1 MLSGASETDL
11 IMKRKLTLIILIF
24 IAAVSCIQE
33 IRHEVRETSDKE
45 ITFKA
50 TEYEA
55 YITRSGSEDASAP
68 ESRRM
73 FLGMAGNDS
82 LFITATV
89 SEMTESSKIG
99 TKAEPG
105 VAKPEHF
112 HIAAFKDDA
121 QEPYLTLPLRTENN
135 WESYSPTL
143 YWPYEYNV
151 LHFFAWA
158 YNISCDIISPSYS
171 VGEQFAAEFNY
182 TIPSSET
189 QENDAEV
196 QPDLIFAIA
205 PSQKESDDP
214 VHLGFV
220 HALSAVEFKI
230 GTIGDATV
238 VKSVININNILSKG
252 HCTITNPVT
261 PANITWTPQEPLD
274 SYSQTVK
281 DGVPFMIVP
290 QSLDV
295 TGAEF
300 QIDITIGDITHEFPA
315 KKLSEL
321 TPKWETNKKYTYTIN
336 KGGEVRVGV
345 NANLTE
351 QNNKPLLENVKIQNT
366 GFSTSYIRAA
376 IVGYW
381 YSIDTLKLTTG
392 EIIEVESIASSWE
405 INDGSGVVSIPES
418 DWGWAEGGDGFYYYK
433 NSVVPGDSTST
444 LFKDYRLDKTQGP
457 VDGAKLKVHII
468 TQAQSIDTD
477 NEYKWNFFQNS
488 NPGNS
493 D

>member
-1 MLSGASETDL
+1 
-11 IMKRKLTLIILIF
+11 MKRKLTLIIPILF
-24 IAAVSCIQE
+24 AAVSCIQE

-45 ITFKA
+45 IAFKA

-89 SEMTESSKIG
+89 SEMPEPSRIG
-99 TKAEPG
+99 TKAETKTEDG
-105 VAKPEHF
+105 SDRPEHF
-112 HIAAFKDDA
+112 HITAFKDDA
-121 QEPYLTLPLRTENN
+121 QEPYLRSFSVETENN
-135 WESYSPTL
+135 WESYSPML
-143 YWPYEYNV
+143 YWPYKYEA

-158 YNISCDIISPSYS
+158 YNISCEIISPSYS
-171 VGEQFAAEFNY
+171 VGEQFTAEFNY

-214 VHLGFV
+214 VNLRFV

-230 GTIGDATV
+230 GTIGDATL
-238 VKSVININNILSKG
+238 KSSVIQINNILSKG
-252 HCTITNPVT
+252 HCTITHPVT
-261 PANITWTPQEPLD
+261 PANITWSPQEPLD

-300 QIDITIGDITHEFPA
+300 QIAITIGDITHEFPA

-345 NANLTE
+345 HANLTE

-405 INDGSGVVSIPES
+405 INDGSGAVSIPES

-433 NSVVPGDSTST
+433 NSVVPGEYTST

>member
-1 MLSGASETDL
+1 MKIFYPTIFYIIISILASCSGL
-11 IMKRKLTLIILIF
+11 
-24 IAAVSCIQE
+24 QE

-45 ITFKA
+45 ISFKA

-89 SEMTESSKIG
+89 SEMPEPSRIG
-99 TKAEPG
+99 TKAE
-105 VAKPEHF
+105 AKTEDGSDRPEHF
-112 HIAAFKDDA
+112 HITAFKDDA
-121 QEPYLTLPLRTENN
+121 QEPYLRSFSVETENN
-135 WESYSPTL
+135 WESYSPML
-143 YWPYEYNV
+143 YWPYKYEA

-158 YNISCDIISPSYS
+158 YNISCEMISPSYS
-171 VGEQFAAEFNY
+171 VGEQFTAEFNY

-214 VHLGFV
+214 VNLRFV

-238 VKSVININNILSKG
+238 VKSVIKINNILSKG
-252 HCTITNPVT
+252 HCTITHPVT
-261 PANITWTPQEPLD
+261 PANIRWTPQYPLD

-290 QSLDV
+290 QSLDA

-321 TPKWETNKKYTYTIN
+321 TPEWETNKKYTYTIN

-345 NANLTE
+345 RDNVSGTVKN
-351 QNNKPLLENVKIQNT
+351 NVKIQNT

-381 YSIDTLKLTTG
+381 SVTKEDGTEEIVASWDINDAGTGTLSKA
-392 EIIEVESIASSWE
+392 SDWSSW
-405 INDGSGVVSIPES
+405 
-418 DWGWAEGGDGFYYYK
+418 WTMKDGFYYYK
-433 NSVVPGDSTST
+433 ATVAPGEYTHP
-444 LFKDYRLDKTQGP
+444 LFDKYELTKTAGP
-457 VDGAKLKVHII
+457 VSGSQLKINIAV
-468 TQAQSIDTD
+468 QAVEQAAG
-477 NEYKWNFFQNS
+477 EALWQEALQ
-488 NPGNS
+488 GNN
-493 D
+493 

>member
-1 MLSGASETDL
+1 MKIFYPTIFYIIISILASCSGL
-11 IMKRKLTLIILIF
+11 
-24 IAAVSCIQE
+24 QE
-33 IRHEVRETSDKE
+33 IRHEVRDVSGNE
-45 ITFKA
+45 ISFKIS
-50 TEYEA
+50 EYEA
-55 YITRSGSEDASAP
+55 YVTRSGSEDDPAP

-89 SEMTESSKIG
+89 SEMPEPSRIG
-99 TKAEPG
+99 TKAETKTEDG
-105 VAKPEHF
+105 SDRPEHF
-112 HIAAFKDDA
+112 HITAFKDDA
-121 QEPYLTLPLRTENN
+121 QEPYLRSFSVETENS
-135 WESYSPTL
+135 WESYSPML
-143 YWPYEYNV
+143 YWPYKYEA

-158 YNISCDIISPSYS
+158 YNISCEMISPSYS
-171 VGEQFAAEFNY
+171 VGEQFTAEFNY

-214 VHLGFV
+214 VNLRFV

-238 VKSVININNILSKG
+238 VKSVIKINNILSKG
-252 HCTITNPVT
+252 HCTITHPVT
-261 PANITWTPQEPLD
+261 PANIRWTPQYPLD

-290 QSLDV
+290 QSLDA

-315 KKLSEL
+315 KRLSEL
-321 TPKWETNKKYTYTIN
+321 TPEWETNKKYTYTIN

-345 NANLTE
+345 RDNVSGTVKN
-351 QNNKPLLENVKIQNT
+351 NVKIQNT

-381 YSIDTLKLTTG
+381 SVTKEDGTE
-392 EIIEVESIASSWE
+392 EIVASWD
-405 INDGSGVVSIPES
+405 INDTGTGTLTKAS
-418 DWGWAEGGDGFYYYK
+418 DWSTWWTIKDGFYYYMAP
-433 NSVVPGDSTST
+433 VAPGVYTKPLFDSYE
-444 LFKDYRLDKTQGP
+444 LEKTAGP
-457 VDGAKLKVHII
+457 VSGSKLKIGIAV
-468 TQAQSIDTD
+468 QAVEQAAGETLWQDAL
-477 NEYKWNFFQNS
+477 Q
-488 NPGNS
+488 GNN
-493 D
+493 

>member
-1 MLSGASETDL
+1 MPSGASVTDF
-11 IMKRKLTLIILIF
+11 IMKQKFTLIALSF

-45 ITFKA
+45 IAFKA

-55 YITRSGSEDASAP
+55 YLTRSGPDDASAP

-89 SEMTESSKIG
+89 SEMPEPSRIG
-99 TKAEPG
+99 TKADPG
-105 VAKPEHF
+105 AAEHEHF

-143 YWPYEYNV
+143 YWPYKYDV

-158 YNISCDIISPSYS
+158 YNISCDIIDPSYN
-171 VGEQFAAEFNY
+171 VGDTFSAEFDY
-182 TIPSSET
+182 TIPYSATS
-189 QENDAEV
+189 ENDAEV

-205 PSQKESDDP
+205 PQQSESEDP
-214 VHLGFV
+214 VSLRFV
-220 HALSAVEFKI
+220 HALSAVEFRI

-238 VKSVININNILSKG
+238 VKSVIKINNILSKG
-252 HCTITNPVT
+252 HCTITHPVT
-261 PANITWTPQEPLD
+261 PENIAWTPQEPLD

-300 QIDITIGDITHEFPA
+300 QIDITIGDITHRFPA

-321 TPKWETNKKYTYTIN
+321 TPEWVTNKKYTYTIN
-336 KGGEVRVGV
+336 KSGEVRVGV
-345 NANLTE
+345 RDRVSETVKDE
-351 QNNKPLLENVKIQNT
+351 VKIQNT

-381 YSIDTLKLTTG
+381 SVTKEDGT
-392 EIIEVESIASSWE
+392 EEVVASWD
-405 INDGSGVVSIPES
+405 INDTGTGTLTKAS
-418 DWGWAEGGDGFYYYK
+418 DWSTWWTVKDGFYYHK
-433 NSVVPGDSTST
+433 DPVAPGEYTKP
-444 LFKDYRLDKTQGP
+444 LFDRYDLTKTTGP
-457 VDGAKLKVHII
+457 VSGSELKIGIAV
-468 TQAQSIDTD
+468 QAVEQAAGKVMWQ
-477 NEYKWNFFQNS
+477 EALQ
-488 NPGNS
+488 GNN
-493 D
+493 

>member
-1 MLSGASETDL
+1 MKIFYPTIFYIIISILASCSGL
-11 IMKRKLTLIILIF
+11 
-24 IAAVSCIQE
+24 QE

-45 ITFKA
+45 ISFKA

-89 SEMTESSKIG
+89 SEMPEPSRIG
-99 TKAEPG
+99 TKAE
-105 VAKPEHF
+105 AKTEDGSNRPEHF
-112 HIAAFKDDA
+112 HITAFKDDA
-121 QEPYLTLPLRTENN
+121 QEPYLRSFSVETENN
-135 WESYSPTL
+135 WESYSPML
-143 YWPYEYNV
+143 YWPYKYEA

-158 YNISCDIISPSYS
+158 YNISCEIISPSYS
-171 VGEQFAAEFNY
+171 VGEQFTAEFNY

-214 VHLGFV
+214 VNLRFV

-238 VKSVININNILSKG
+238 VKSVIKINNILSKG
-252 HCTITNPVT
+252 HCTITHPVT
-261 PANITWTPQEPLD
+261 PANIRWTPQYPLD

-290 QSLDV
+290 QSLDA

-345 NANLTE
+345 RDRVSETV
-351 QNNKPLLENVKIQNT
+351 KDKVKIQNT

-381 YSIDTLKLTTG
+381 SVTKEDGT
-392 EIIEVESIASSWE
+392 EEVVASWD
-405 INDGSGVVSIPES
+405 INDTGTGTLTKAS
-418 DWGWAEGGDGFYYYK
+418 DWSTWWTVKDGFYYYK
-433 NSVVPGDSTST
+433 APVAPGEYTHPLFDSYDLT
-444 LFKDYRLDKTQGP
+444 KTTGP
-457 VDGAKLKVHII
+457 VSGSELKIGIAV
-468 TQAQSIDTD
+468 QAVEQAAGETMWK
-477 NEYKWNFFQNS
+477 EALE
-488 NPGNS
+488 GNN
-493 D
+493 

>member
-1 MLSGASETDL
+1 MKIFYPTIFYIIISILASCSGL
-11 IMKRKLTLIILIF
+11 
-24 IAAVSCIQE
+24 QE

-45 ITFKA
+45 ISFKA

-89 SEMTESSKIG
+89 SEMPEPSRIG
-99 TKAEPG
+99 TKAETKTEDG
-105 VAKPEHF
+105 SDRPEHF
-112 HIAAFKDDA
+112 HITAFKDDA
-121 QEPYLTLPLRTENN
+121 QEPYLRSFSVETENN
-135 WESYSPTL
+135 WESYSPML
-143 YWPYEYNV
+143 YWPYKYEA

-158 YNISCDIISPSYS
+158 YNISCEMISPSYS
-171 VGEQFAAEFNY
+171 VGEQFTAEFNY

-214 VHLGFV
+214 VNLRFV

-238 VKSVININNILSKG
+238 VKSVIKINNILSKG
-252 HCTITNPVT
+252 HCTITHPVT
-261 PANITWTPQEPLD
+261 PANIRWTPQYPLD

-290 QSLDV
+290 QSLDA

-321 TPKWETNKKYTYTIN
+321 TPEWETNKKYTYTIN

-345 NANLTE
+345 RDRVSETV
-351 QNNKPLLENVKIQNT
+351 KDKVKIQNT

-381 YSIDTLKLTTG
+381 SVTKEDGTEEVVASWDINDTGTGTLTKASDWSTWWTLK
-392 EIIEVESIASSWE
+392 
-405 INDGSGVVSIPES
+405 
-418 DWGWAEGGDGFYYYK
+418 DGFYYYK
-433 NSVVPGDSTST
+433 EPVAPGDSTKP
-444 LFKDYRLDKTQGP
+444 LFDRYDLTKTAGP
-457 VDGAKLKVHII
+457 VSGSELKIGIAV
-468 TQAQSIDTD
+468 QAVEQAAG
-477 NEYKWNFFQNS
+477 EVMWQEALE
-488 NPGNS
+488 GNN
-493 D
+493 

>member
-1 MLSGASETDL
+1 MKIFYPTIFYIIISILASCSGL
-11 IMKRKLTLIILIF
+11 
-24 IAAVSCIQE
+24 QE
-33 IRHEVRETSDKE
+33 IRHEVRDVSGNE
-45 ITFKA
+45 ISFKIS
-50 TEYEA
+50 EYEA
-55 YITRSGSEDASAP
+55 YVTRSGSEDDPAP

-89 SEMTESSKIG
+89 SEMPEPSRIG
-99 TKAEPG
+99 TKAETKTEDG
-105 VAKPEHF
+105 SDRPEHF
-112 HIAAFKDDA
+112 HITAFKDDA
-121 QEPYLTLPLRTENN
+121 QEPYLRSFSVETENN
-135 WESYSPTL
+135 WESYSPML
-143 YWPYEYNV
+143 YWPYKYEA

-158 YNISCDIISPSYS
+158 YNISCEIISPSYS
-171 VGEQFAAEFNY
+171 VGEQFTAEFNY

-214 VHLGFV
+214 VNLRFV

-238 VKSVININNILSKG
+238 VKSVIKINNILSKG
-252 HCTITNPVT
+252 HCTITHPVT
-261 PANITWTPQEPLD
+261 PANIRWTPQYPLD

-290 QSLDV
+290 QSLDA

-315 KKLSEL
+315 KRLSEL
-321 TPKWETNKKYTYTIN
+321 TPEWETNKKYTYTIN

-345 NANLTE
+345 RDNVSGTVKN
-351 QNNKPLLENVKIQNT
+351 NVKIQNT

-381 YSIDTLKLTTG
+381 SVTKEDGTEEIVASWDINDAGTGTLSKA
-392 EIIEVESIASSWE
+392 SDWSSW
-405 INDGSGVVSIPES
+405 
-418 DWGWAEGGDGFYYYK
+418 WTMKDGFYYYK
-433 NSVVPGDSTST
+433 ATVAPGEYTHP
-444 LFKDYRLDKTQGP
+444 LFDKYELTKTAGP
-457 VDGAKLKVHII
+457 VSGSQLKINIAV
-468 TQAQSIDTD
+468 QAVEQAAGEALWQDAL
-477 NEYKWNFFQNS
+477 Q
-488 NPGNS
+488 GNN
-493 D
+493 

>member
-1 MLSGASETDL
+1 
-11 IMKRKLTLIILIF
+11 MKRKLTLISILI
-24 IAAVSCIQE
+24 ISAVSCLQE

-45 ITFKA
+45 ISFKA

-89 SEMTESSKIG
+89 SEMPEPSRIG
-99 TKAEPG
+99 TKAETKTEDG
-105 VAKPEHF
+105 SDRPEHF
-112 HIAAFKDDA
+112 HITAFKDDA
-121 QEPYLTLPLRTENN
+121 QEPYLRSFSVETENN
-135 WESYSPTL
+135 WESYSPML
-143 YWPYEYNV
+143 YWPYEYEA

-158 YNISCDIISPSYS
+158 YNISCDMISPSYS
-171 VGEQFAAEFNY
+171 VGEQFTAEFNY

-214 VHLGFV
+214 VNLRFV

-238 VKSVININNILSKG
+238 VKSVIKINNILSKG
-252 HCTITNPVT
+252 HCTITHPVT
-261 PANITWTPQEPLD
+261 PANIRWTPQYPLD

-290 QSLDV
+290 QSLDA

-321 TPKWETNKKYTYTIN
+321 TPEWETNKKYTYTIN
-336 KGGEVRVGV
+336 KSGEVRVGV
-345 NANLTE
+345 RDRVSSTVKDE
-351 QNNKPLLENVKIQNT
+351 VKIQNT

-381 YSIDTLKLTTG
+381 SVTKEDGTE
-392 EIIEVESIASSWE
+392 EIVASWD
-405 INDGSGVVSIPES
+405 INDTGTGTLTKAS
-418 DWGWAEGGDGFYYYK
+418 DWSTWWTIKDGFYYYTAP
-433 NSVVPGDSTST
+433 VAPGEYTKPLFDSYE
-444 LFKDYRLDKTQGP
+444 LEKTAGP
-457 VDGAKLKVHII
+457 VSGSKLKIGIAV
-468 TQAQSIDTD
+468 QAVEQAAGETLWQEALQGH
-477 NEYKWNFFQNS
+477 N
-488 NPGNS
+488 
-493 D
+493 

>member
-1 MLSGASETDL
+1 MSGN
-11 IMKRKLTLIILIF
+11 
-24 IAAVSCIQE
+24 E
-33 IRHEVRETSDKE
+33 IS
-45 ITFKA
+45 FKIS
-50 TEYEA
+50 EYEA
-55 YITRSGSEDASAP
+55 YVTRSGSEDDPAL

-89 SEMTESSKIG
+89 SEMPEPSRIG
-99 TKAEPG
+99 TKAETKTEDG
-105 VAKPEHF
+105 SDRPEHF
-112 HIAAFKDDA
+112 HITAFKDDA
-121 QEPYLTLPLRTENN
+121 QEPYLRSFSVETENN
-135 WESYSPTL
+135 WESYSPML
-143 YWPYEYNV
+143 YWPYEYEA

-158 YNISCDIISPSYS
+158 YNISCDMISPSYS
-171 VGEQFAAEFNY
+171 VGEQFTAEFNY

-214 VHLGFV
+214 VNLRFV

-238 VKSVININNILSKG
+238 VKSVIKINNILSKG
-252 HCTITNPVT
+252 HCTITHPVT
-261 PANITWTPQEPLD
+261 PANIRWTPQYPLD

-290 QSLDV
+290 QSLDA

-321 TPKWETNKKYTYTIN
+321 TPEWETNKKYTYTIN
-336 KGGEVRVGV
+336 KSGEVRVGV
-345 NANLTE
+345 RDRVSSTVKDE
-351 QNNKPLLENVKIQNT
+351 VKIQNT

-381 YSIDTLKLTTG
+381 SVTKEDGTE
-392 EIIEVESIASSWE
+392 EIVASWD
-405 INDGSGVVSIPES
+405 INDTGTGTLTKAS
-418 DWGWAEGGDGFYYYK
+418 DWSTWWTIKDGFYYYK
-433 NSVVPGDSTST
+433 APVAPGEYTKPLFDSYE
-444 LFKDYRLDKTQGP
+444 LEKTAGP
-457 VDGAKLKVHII
+457 VSGSKLKIGIAV
-468 TQAQSIDTD
+468 QAVEQAAGETLWQEALQGH
-477 NEYKWNFFQNS
+477 N
-488 NPGNS
+488 
-493 D
+493 

>member
-1 MLSGASETDL
+1 MKIFYPTIFYIIISILASCSGL
-11 IMKRKLTLIILIF
+11 
-24 IAAVSCIQE
+24 QE
-33 IRHEVRETSDKE
+33 IRHEVRDVSGNE
-45 ITFKA
+45 ISFKIS
-50 TEYEA
+50 EYEA
-55 YITRSGSEDASAP
+55 YVTRSGSEDDPAP

-89 SEMTESSKIG
+89 SEMPEPSRIG
-99 TKAEPG
+99 TKAETKTEDG
-105 VAKPEHF
+105 SDRPEHF
-112 HIAAFKDDA
+112 HITAFKDDA
-121 QEPYLTLPLRTENN
+121 QEPYLRSFSVETENN
-135 WESYSPTL
+135 WESYSPML
-143 YWPYEYNV
+143 YWPYKYEA

-158 YNISCDIISPSYS
+158 YNISCEMISPSYS
-171 VGEQFAAEFNY
+171 VGEQFTAEFNY

-214 VHLGFV
+214 VNLRFV

-238 VKSVININNILSKG
+238 VKSVIKINNILSKG
-252 HCTITNPVT
+252 HCTITHPVT
-261 PANITWTPQEPLD
+261 PANIRWTPQYPLD

-290 QSLDV
+290 QSLDA

-300 QIDITIGDITHEFPA
+300 QIDITIGDITHEFTA

-321 TPKWETNKKYTYTIN
+321 TPEWETNKKYTYTIN

-345 NANLTE
+345 RDNVSGTVKN
-351 QNNKPLLENVKIQNT
+351 NVKIQNT

-381 YSIDTLKLTTG
+381 CVTKEDGT
-392 EIIEVESIASSWE
+392 EVIVASWD
-405 INDGSGVVSIPES
+405 INDTGTGTLTKAS
-418 DWGWAEGGDGFYYYK
+418 DWSTWWTIKDGFYYYK
-433 NSVVPGDSTST
+433 APVAPGEYTKPLFDSYE
-444 LFKDYRLDKTQGP
+444 LEKTAGP
-457 VDGAKLKVHII
+457 VSGSKLKIGIAV
-468 TQAQSIDTD
+468 QAVEQAADETMWK
-477 NEYKWNFFQNS
+477 EALE
-488 NPGNS
+488 GNN
-493 D
+493 

>member
-1 MLSGASETDL
+1 MSGN
-11 IMKRKLTLIILIF
+11 
-24 IAAVSCIQE
+24 E
-33 IRHEVRETSDKE
+33 IS
-45 ITFKA
+45 FKIS
-50 TEYEA
+50 EYEA
-55 YITRSGSEDASAP
+55 YVTRSGSEDDPAL

-89 SEMTESSKIG
+89 SEMPEPSRIG
-99 TKAEPG
+99 TKAETKTEDG
-105 VAKPEHF
+105 SDRPEHF
-112 HIAAFKDDA
+112 HITAFKDDA
-121 QEPYLTLPLRTENN
+121 QEPYLRSFSVETENN
-135 WESYSPTL
+135 WESYSPML
-143 YWPYEYNV
+143 YWPYEYEA

-158 YNISCDIISPSYS
+158 YNISCDMISPSYS
-171 VGEQFAAEFNY
+171 VGEQFTAEFNY

-214 VHLGFV
+214 VNLRFV

-238 VKSVININNILSKG
+238 VKSVIKINNILSKG
-252 HCTITNPVT
+252 HCTITHPVT
-261 PANITWTPQEPLD
+261 PANIRWTPQYPLD

-290 QSLDV
+290 QSLDA

-321 TPKWETNKKYTYTIN
+321 TPEWETNKKYTYTIN
-336 KGGEVRVGV
+336 KSGEVRVGV
-345 NANLTE
+345 RDRVSSTVKDE
-351 QNNKPLLENVKIQNT
+351 VKIQNT

-381 YSIDTLKLTTG
+381 SVTKEDGTE
-392 EIIEVESIASSWE
+392 EIVASWD
-405 INDGSGVVSIPES
+405 INDTGTGTLTKAS
-418 DWGWAEGGDGFYYYK
+418 DWSTWWTIKDGFYYYTAP
-433 NSVVPGDSTST
+433 VAPGEYTKPLFDSYE
-444 LFKDYRLDKTQGP
+444 LEKTAGP
-457 VDGAKLKVHII
+457 VSGSKLKIGIAV
-468 TQAQSIDTD
+468 QAVEQAAGETLWQEALQGH
-477 NEYKWNFFQNS
+477 N
-488 NPGNS
+488 
-493 D
+493 

>member
-1 MLSGASETDL
+1 MPSGASVTDF
-11 IMKRKLTLIILIF
+11 IMKQKFTLIALSF

-45 ITFKA
+45 IAFKA

-55 YITRSGSEDASAP
+55 YLTRSGSEAASAQ

-89 SEMTESSKIG
+89 SEMPEPSRIG
-99 TKAEPG
+99 TKADPG
-105 VAKPEHF
+105 AAEHEHF

-143 YWPYEYNV
+143 YWPYEYDF

-171 VGEQFAAEFNY
+171 VGEQFTAEFNY

-205 PSQKESDDP
+205 PSQKESDNP
-214 VHLGFV
+214 VNLGFV

-230 GTIGDATV
+230 GTVGDATV
-238 VKSVININNILSKG
+238 VKSVIKINNILSKG
-252 HCTITNPVT
+252 HCTITHPVT
-261 PANITWTPQEPLD
+261 PENIAWTPQEPLD

-345 NANLTE
+345 RDRVSETVKDE
-351 QNNKPLLENVKIQNT
+351 VKIQNT

-381 YSIDTLKLTTG
+381 SVTKEDGT
-392 EIIEVESIASSWE
+392 EEVVASWD
-405 INDGSGVVSIPES
+405 INDTGTGTLTKAS
-418 DWGWAEGGDGFYYYK
+418 DWSTWWTVKDGFYYYRTP
-433 NSVVPGDSTST
+433 VAPGEYTKP
-444 LFKDYRLDKTQGP
+444 LFNRYDLTKTAGP
-457 VDGAKLKVHII
+457 VSGSELKIAIAV
-468 TQAQSIDTD
+468 QAVEQAAGETLWQ
-477 NEYKWNFFQNS
+477 EALE
-488 NPGNS
+488 GNN
-493 D
+493 

>member
-1 MLSGASETDL
+1 MKIFYPTIFYIIISILASCSGL
-11 IMKRKLTLIILIF
+11 
-24 IAAVSCIQE
+24 QE

-45 ITFKA
+45 ISFKA

-89 SEMTESSKIG
+89 SEMPEPSRIG
-99 TKAEPG
+99 TKAE
-105 VAKPEHF
+105 AKTEDGSDRPDHF
-112 HIAAFKDDA
+112 HITAFKDDA
-121 QEPYLTLPLRTENN
+121 QEPYLRSFSVETENN
-135 WESYSPTL
+135 WESYSPML
-143 YWPYEYNV
+143 YWPYKYEA

-158 YNISCDIISPSYS
+158 YNISCEIISPSYS
-171 VGEQFAAEFNY
+171 VGEQFTAEFNY

-214 VHLGFV
+214 VNLRFV

-238 VKSVININNILSKG
+238 VKSVIKINNILSKG
-252 HCTITNPVT
+252 HCTITHPVT
-261 PANITWTPQEPLD
+261 PANIRWTPQYPLD

-290 QSLDV
+290 QSLDA

-315 KKLSEL
+315 KRLSEL
-321 TPKWETNKKYTYTIN
+321 TPEWETNKKYTYTIN

-345 NANLTE
+345 RDNVSGTVKN
-351 QNNKPLLENVKIQNT
+351 NVKIQNT

-381 YSIDTLKLTTG
+381 SVTKEDGTEEIVASWDINDAGTGTLSKA
-392 EIIEVESIASSWE
+392 SDWSSW
-405 INDGSGVVSIPES
+405 
-418 DWGWAEGGDGFYYYK
+418 WTMKDGFYYYK
-433 NSVVPGDSTST
+433 ATVAPGEYTHP
-444 LFKDYRLDKTQGP
+444 LFDKYELTKTAGP
-457 VDGAKLKVHII
+457 VSGSQLKINIAV
-468 TQAQSIDTD
+468 QAVEQAAGEALWQDAL
-477 NEYKWNFFQNS
+477 Q
-488 NPGNS
+488 GNN
-493 D
+493 

>member
-1 MLSGASETDL
+1 MKIFYPTIFYIIISILASCSGL
-11 IMKRKLTLIILIF
+11 
-24 IAAVSCIQE
+24 QE

-45 ITFKA
+45 ISFKA

-89 SEMTESSKIG
+89 SEMPEPSRIG
-99 TKAEPG
+99 TKAE
-105 VAKPEHF
+105 AKTEDGSDRPEHF
-112 HIAAFKDDA
+112 HITAFKDDA
-121 QEPYLTLPLRTENN
+121 QEPYLRSFSVETENN
-135 WESYSPTL
+135 WESYSPML
-143 YWPYEYNV
+143 YWPYKYEA

-158 YNISCDIISPSYS
+158 YNISCEMISPSYS
-171 VGEQFAAEFNY
+171 VGEQFTAEFNY

-214 VHLGFV
+214 VNLRFV

-238 VKSVININNILSKG
+238 VKSVIKINNILSKG
-252 HCTITNPVT
+252 HCTITHPVT
-261 PANITWTPQEPLD
+261 PANIRWTPQYPLD

-290 QSLDV
+290 QSLDA

-321 TPKWETNKKYTYTIN
+321 TPEWETNKKYTYTIN
-336 KGGEVRVGV
+336 KSGEVRVGV
-345 NANLTE
+345 RDRVSSTVKDE
-351 QNNKPLLENVKIQNT
+351 VKIQNT

-381 YSIDTLKLTTG
+381 SVTKEDGTEEIVASWDINDTGTGTLTKA
-392 EIIEVESIASSWE
+392 SDWSSW
-405 INDGSGVVSIPES
+405 
-418 DWGWAEGGDGFYYYK
+418 WTMKDGFYYYK
-433 NSVVPGDSTST
+433 ATVAPGEYTHP
-444 LFKDYRLDKTQGP
+444 LFDKYELTKTAGP
-457 VDGAKLKVHII
+457 VSGSQLKINIAV
-468 TQAQSIDTD
+468 QAVEQAAG
-477 NEYKWNFFQNS
+477 EALWQEALQ
-488 NPGNS
+488 GNN
-493 D
+493 

>member
-1 MLSGASETDL
+1 MKIFYPTIFYIIISILASCSGL
-11 IMKRKLTLIILIF
+11 
-24 IAAVSCIQE
+24 QE

-45 ITFKA
+45 ISFKA

-89 SEMTESSKIG
+89 SEMPEPSRIG
-99 TKAEPG
+99 TKAE
-105 VAKPEHF
+105 AKTEDGSDRPEHF
-112 HIAAFKDDA
+112 HITAFKDDA
-121 QEPYLTLPLRTENN
+121 QEPYLRSFSVETENN
-135 WESYSPTL
+135 WESYSPML
-143 YWPYEYNV
+143 YWPYKYEA

-158 YNISCDIISPSYS
+158 YNISCEIISPSYS
-171 VGEQFAAEFNY
+171 VGEQFTAEFNY

-214 VHLGFV
+214 VNLRFV

-238 VKSVININNILSKG
+238 VKSVIKINNILSKG
-252 HCTITNPVT
+252 HCTITHPVT
-261 PANITWTPQEPLD
+261 PANIRWTPQYPLD

-290 QSLDV
+290 QSLDA

-300 QIDITIGDITHEFPA
+300 QIDITIGDITHEFTA

-321 TPKWETNKKYTYTIN
+321 TPEWETNKKYTYTIN
-336 KGGEVRVGV
+336 KGGEVRVGIRDRV
-345 NANLTE
+345 SETVKDE
-351 QNNKPLLENVKIQNT
+351 VKIQNT

-381 YSIDTLKLTTG
+381 SVTKEDGTEEVVASWDINDTGTGTLTKASDWSTWWTLK
-392 EIIEVESIASSWE
+392 
-405 INDGSGVVSIPES
+405 
-418 DWGWAEGGDGFYYYK
+418 DGFYYYK
-433 NSVVPGDSTST
+433 EPVAPGDSTKP
-444 LFKDYRLDKTQGP
+444 LFDRYDLTKTAGP
-457 VDGAKLKVHII
+457 VSGSELKIGIAV
-468 TQAQSIDTD
+468 QAVEQAAG
-477 NEYKWNFFQNS
+477 EVMWQEALQ
-488 NPGNS
+488 GNN
-493 D
+493 

>member
-1 MLSGASETDL
+1 MKIFYPTIFYIIISILASCSGL
-11 IMKRKLTLIILIF
+11 
-24 IAAVSCIQE
+24 QE

-45 ITFKA
+45 ISFKA

-89 SEMTESSKIG
+89 SEMPEPSRIG
-99 TKAEPG
+99 TKAE
-105 VAKPEHF
+105 AKTEDGSDRPEHF
-112 HIAAFKDDA
+112 HITAFKDDA
-121 QEPYLTLPLRTENN
+121 QEPYLRSFSVETENN
-135 WESYSPTL
+135 WESYSPML
-143 YWPYEYNV
+143 YWPYKYEA

-158 YNISCDIISPSYS
+158 YNISCEIISPSYS
-171 VGEQFAAEFNY
+171 VGEQFTAEFNY

-214 VHLGFV
+214 VNLRFV

-238 VKSVININNILSKG
+238 VKSVIKINNILSKG
-252 HCTITNPVT
+252 HCTITHPVT
-261 PANITWTPQEPLD
+261 PANIRWTPQYPLD

-290 QSLDV
+290 QSLDA

-315 KKLSEL
+315 KRLSEL
-321 TPKWETNKKYTYTIN
+321 TPEWETNKKYTYTIN

-345 NANLTE
+345 RDNVSGTVKN
-351 QNNKPLLENVKIQNT
+351 NVKIQNT

-381 YSIDTLKLTTG
+381 SVTKEDGTEEIVASWDINDAGTGTLSKA
-392 EIIEVESIASSWE
+392 SDWSSW
-405 INDGSGVVSIPES
+405 
-418 DWGWAEGGDGFYYYK
+418 WTMKDGFYYYK
-433 NSVVPGDSTST
+433 ATVAPGEYTHP
-444 LFKDYRLDKTQGP
+444 LFDKYELTKTAGP
-457 VDGAKLKVHII
+457 VSGSQLKINIAV
-468 TQAQSIDTD
+468 QAVEQAAGEALWQDAL
-477 NEYKWNFFQNS
+477 Q
-488 NPGNS
+488 GNN
-493 D
+493 

>member
-1 MLSGASETDL
+1 MLSGASETDC
-11 IMKRKLTLIILIF
+11 IMKPKFTLIALTC

-33 IRHEVRETSDKE
+33 IRHEVRDTSDRE
-45 ITFKA
+45 IVFEA

-55 YITRSGSEDASAP
+55 YITRSTSEDGM

-89 SEMTESSKIG
+89 SDMPEAYKVG
-99 TKAEPG
+99 TKAENG
-105 VAKPEHF
+105 ATRPEHF
-112 HIAAFKDDA
+112 HITAFKDDA
-121 QEPYLTLPLRTENN
+121 QEPYLNLPVRTENN
-135 WESYSPTL
+135 WESYSPML
-143 YWPYEYNV
+143 YWPYEYDV

-158 YNISCDIISPSYS
+158 YNISCDIISPRYS
-171 VGEQFAAEFNY
+171 VGENFKAEFDY
-182 TIPSSET
+182 TIPSSIT

-205 PSQKESDDP
+205 PSQKESESP
-214 VHLGFV
+214 VNLEFV

-238 VKSVININNILSKG
+238 ISSVIHINNILSKG
-252 HCTITNPVT
+252 QCTVTHPVM
-261 PANITWTPQEPLD
+261 PENIAWTPQEPLD

-300 QIDITIGDITHEFPA
+300 QIDITIGDITHQFPA

-345 NANLTE
+345 RDRVSETV
-351 QNNKPLLENVKIQNT
+351 KDKVKIQNT

-381 YSIDTLKLTTG
+381 SVTKEDGT
-392 EIIEVESIASSWE
+392 EEVVASWD
-405 INDGSGVVSIPES
+405 INDTGTGTLTKAA
-418 DWGWAEGGDGFYYYK
+418 DWSSLWTMKDGFYYYK
-433 NSVVPGDSTST
+433 EPVAPGEYTKP
-444 LFKDYRLDKTQGP
+444 LFDKYDLTKTAGP
-457 VDGAKLKVHII
+457 VSGSKLKIGIAV
-468 TQAQSIDTD
+468 QAVEQSAGEAMWQDALV
-477 NEYKWNFFQNS
+477 
-488 NPGNS
+488 GNN
-493 D
+493 

>member
-1 MLSGASETDL
+1 MSGN
-11 IMKRKLTLIILIF
+11 
-24 IAAVSCIQE
+24 E
-33 IRHEVRETSDKE
+33 IS
-45 ITFKA
+45 FKIS
-50 TEYEA
+50 EYEA
-55 YITRSGSEDASAP
+55 YVTRSGSEDDPAP

-89 SEMTESSKIG
+89 SEMPEPSRIG
-99 TKAEPG
+99 TKAETKTEDG
-105 VAKPEHF
+105 SDRPEHF
-112 HIAAFKDDA
+112 HITAFKDDA
-121 QEPYLTLPLRTENN
+121 QEPYLRSFSVETENN
-135 WESYSPTL
+135 WESYSPML
-143 YWPYEYNV
+143 YWPYKYEA

-158 YNISCDIISPSYS
+158 YNISCEMISPSYS
-171 VGEQFAAEFNY
+171 VGEQFTAEFNY

-214 VHLGFV
+214 VNLRFV

-238 VKSVININNILSKG
+238 VKSVIKINNILSKG
-252 HCTITNPVT
+252 HCTITHPVT
-261 PANITWTPQEPLD
+261 PANIRWTPQYPLD

-290 QSLDV
+290 QSLDA

-300 QIDITIGDITHEFPA
+300 QIDITIGDITHEFTA

-321 TPKWETNKKYTYTIN
+321 TPEWETNKKYTYTIN

-345 NANLTE
+345 RDNVSGTVKN
-351 QNNKPLLENVKIQNT
+351 NVKIQNT

-381 YSIDTLKLTTG
+381 SVTKEDGTE
-392 EIIEVESIASSWE
+392 EIVASWD
-405 INDGSGVVSIPES
+405 INDTGTGTLTKAS
-418 DWGWAEGGDGFYYYK
+418 DWSTWWTIKDGFYYYK
-433 NSVVPGDSTST
+433 APVAPGEYTKPLFDSYE
-444 LFKDYRLDKTQGP
+444 LEKTAGP
-457 VDGAKLKVHII
+457 VSGSKLKIGIAV
-468 TQAQSIDTD
+468 QAVEQAADETMWK
-477 NEYKWNFFQNS
+477 EALE
-488 NPGNS
+488 GNN
-493 D
+493 

>member
-1 MLSGASETDL
+1 MKIFYPTIFYIIISILASCSGL
-11 IMKRKLTLIILIF
+11 
-24 IAAVSCIQE
+24 QE
-33 IRHEVRETSDKE
+33 IRHEVRDVSGNE
-45 ITFKA
+45 ISFKIS
-50 TEYEA
+50 EYEA
-55 YITRSGSEDASAP
+55 YVTRSGSEDDPAL

-89 SEMTESSKIG
+89 SEMPEPSRIG
-99 TKAEPG
+99 TKAETKTEDG
-105 VAKPEHF
+105 SDRPEHF
-112 HIAAFKDDA
+112 HITAFKDDA
-121 QEPYLTLPLRTENN
+121 QEPYLRSFSVETENN
-135 WESYSPTL
+135 WESYSPML
-143 YWPYEYNV
+143 YWPYEYEA

-158 YNISCDIISPSYS
+158 YNISCDMISPSYS
-171 VGEQFAAEFNY
+171 VGEQFTAEFNY

-214 VHLGFV
+214 VNLRFV

-238 VKSVININNILSKG
+238 VKSVIKINNILSKG
-252 HCTITNPVT
+252 HCTITHPVT
-261 PANITWTPQEPLD
+261 PANIRWTPQYPLD

-290 QSLDV
+290 QSLDA

-300 QIDITIGDITHEFPA
+300 QIDITIGDITHEFTA

-321 TPKWETNKKYTYTIN
+321 TPEWETNKKYTYTIN
-336 KGGEVRVGV
+336 KSGEVRVGV
-345 NANLTE
+345 RDRVSSTVKDE
-351 QNNKPLLENVKIQNT
+351 VKIQNT

-381 YSIDTLKLTTG
+381 SVTKEDGTE
-392 EIIEVESIASSWE
+392 EIVASWD
-405 INDGSGVVSIPES
+405 INDTGTGTLTKAS
-418 DWGWAEGGDGFYYYK
+418 DWSTWWTIKDGFYYYTAP
-433 NSVVPGDSTST
+433 VAPGEYTKPLFDSYE
-444 LFKDYRLDKTQGP
+444 LEKTAGP
-457 VDGAKLKVHII
+457 VSGSKLKIGIAV
-468 TQAQSIDTD
+468 QAVEQAAGETLWQEALQGH
-477 NEYKWNFFQNS
+477 N
-488 NPGNS
+488 
-493 D
+493 

>member
-1 MLSGASETDL
+1 MLSGASETDC
-11 IMKRKLTLIILIF
+11 IMKPKFTLIALTC

-33 IRHEVRETSDKE
+33 IRHEVRDTSDRE
-45 ITFKA
+45 IVFEA

-55 YITRSGSEDASAP
+55 YITRSTSEDGM

-89 SEMTESSKIG
+89 SDMPEAYKVG
-99 TKAEPG
+99 TKAENG
-105 VAKPEHF
+105 ATRPEHF
-112 HIAAFKDDA
+112 HITAFKDDA
-121 QEPYLTLPLRTENN
+121 QEPYLNLPVRTENN
-135 WESYSPTL
+135 WESYSPML
-143 YWPYEYNV
+143 YWPYEYDV

-158 YNISCDIISPSYS
+158 YNISCDIISPRYS
-171 VGEQFAAEFNY
+171 VGENFKAEFDY
-182 TIPSSET
+182 TIPSSIT

-205 PSQKESDDP
+205 PSQKESESP
-214 VHLGFV
+214 VNLEFV

-238 VKSVININNILSKG
+238 ISSVIHINNILSKG
-252 HCTITNPVT
+252 QCTVTHPVM
-261 PANITWTPQEPLD
+261 PENIAWTPQEPLD

-300 QIDITIGDITHEFPA
+300 QIDITIGDITHQFPA

-345 NANLTE
+345 HANLTE

-405 INDGSGVVSIPES
+405 INDGSGAVSIPES

-433 NSVVPGDSTST
+433 NSVVPGEYTST

-477 NEYKWNFFQNS
+477 NKYKWNFFQNS

>member
-1 MLSGASETDL
+1 MKIFYPTIFYIIISILASCSGL
-11 IMKRKLTLIILIF
+11 
-24 IAAVSCIQE
+24 QE
-33 IRHEVRETSDKE
+33 IRHEVRDVSGNE
-45 ITFKA
+45 ISFKIS
-50 TEYEA
+50 EYEA
-55 YITRSGSEDASAP
+55 YVTRSGSEDDPAP

-89 SEMTESSKIG
+89 SEMPEPSRIG
-99 TKAEPG
+99 TKAETKTEDG
-105 VAKPEHF
+105 SDRPEHF
-112 HIAAFKDDA
+112 HITAFKDDA
-121 QEPYLTLPLRTENN
+121 QEPYLRSFSVETENN
-135 WESYSPTL
+135 WESYSPML
-143 YWPYEYNV
+143 YWPYKYEA

-158 YNISCDIISPSYS
+158 YNISCEMISPSYS
-171 VGEQFAAEFNY
+171 VGEQFTAEFNY

-214 VHLGFV
+214 VNFRFV

-238 VKSVININNILSKG
+238 VKSVIKINNILSKG
-252 HCTITNPVT
+252 HCTITHPVT
-261 PANITWTPQEPLD
+261 PANIRWTPQYPLD

-315 KKLSEL
+315 KRLSEL
-321 TPKWETNKKYTYTIN
+321 TPEWETNKKYTYTIN

-345 NANLTE
+345 RDNVSGTVKN
-351 QNNKPLLENVKIQNT
+351 NVKIQNT

-381 YSIDTLKLTTG
+381 SVTKEDGTE
-392 EIIEVESIASSWE
+392 EIVASWD
-405 INDGSGVVSIPES
+405 INDTGTGTLTKAS
-418 DWGWAEGGDGFYYYK
+418 DWSTWWTIKDGFYYYK
-433 NSVVPGDSTST
+433 APVAPGEYTKPLFDSYE
-444 LFKDYRLDKTQGP
+444 LEKTAGP
-457 VDGAKLKVHII
+457 VSGSKLKIGIAV
-468 TQAQSIDTD
+468 QAVEQAADETMWK
-477 NEYKWNFFQNS
+477 EALE
-488 NPGNS
+488 GNN
-493 D
+493 

>member
-1 MLSGASETDL
+1 
-11 IMKRKLTLIILIF
+11 MKQKFTLIALSF

-45 ITFKA
+45 IAFKA

-55 YITRSGSEDASAP
+55 YLTRSGSDDASAL

-89 SEMTESSKIG
+89 SEMPEPSRIG
-99 TKAEPG
+99 TKADPG
-105 VAKPEHF
+105 AAEHEHF

-143 YWPYEYNV
+143 YWPYKYDV

-158 YNISCDIISPSYS
+158 YNISCDIIDPSYN
-171 VGEQFAAEFNY
+171 VGDTFSAEFDY
-182 TIPSSET
+182 TIPYSATS
-189 QENDAEV
+189 ENDAEV

-205 PSQKESDDP
+205 PQQSESEDP
-214 VHLGFV
+214 VSLRFV
-220 HALSAVEFKI
+220 HALSAVEFRI

-238 VKSVININNILSKG
+238 VKSVIKINNILSKG
-252 HCTITNPVT
+252 HCTITHPVT
-261 PANITWTPQEPLD
+261 PENIAWTPQEPLD

-300 QIDITIGDITHEFPA
+300 QIDITIGDITHRFPA

-321 TPKWETNKKYTYTIN
+321 TPEWVTNKKYTYTIN
-336 KGGEVRVGV
+336 KSGEVRVGV
-345 NANLTE
+345 RDRVSETVKDE
-351 QNNKPLLENVKIQNT
+351 VKIQNT

-381 YSIDTLKLTTG
+381 SVTKEDGT
-392 EIIEVESIASSWE
+392 EEVVASWD
-405 INDGSGVVSIPES
+405 INDTGTGTLTKAS
-418 DWGWAEGGDGFYYYK
+418 DWSTWWTVKDGFYYHK
-433 NSVVPGDSTST
+433 DPVAPGEYTKP
-444 LFKDYRLDKTQGP
+444 LFDRYDLTKTTGP
-457 VDGAKLKVHII
+457 VSGSELKIGIAV
-468 TQAQSIDTD
+468 QAVEQAAGKVMWQ
-477 NEYKWNFFQNS
+477 EALQ
-488 NPGNS
+488 GNN
-493 D
+493 

>member
-1 MLSGASETDL
+1 MKIFYPTIFYIIISILASCSGL
-11 IMKRKLTLIILIF
+11 
-24 IAAVSCIQE
+24 QE
-33 IRHEVRETSDKE
+33 IRHEVRDVSGNE
-45 ITFKA
+45 ISFKIS
-50 TEYEA
+50 EYEA
-55 YITRSGSEDASAP
+55 YVTRSGSEDDPAP

-89 SEMTESSKIG
+89 SEMPEPSRIG
-99 TKAEPG
+99 TKAETKTEDG
-105 VAKPEHF
+105 SDRPEHF
-112 HIAAFKDDA
+112 HITAFKDDA
-121 QEPYLTLPLRTENN
+121 QEPYLRSFSVETENN
-135 WESYSPTL
+135 WESYSPML
-143 YWPYEYNV
+143 YWPYKYEA

-158 YNISCDIISPSYS
+158 YNISCEIISPSYS
-171 VGEQFAAEFNY
+171 VGEQFTTEFNY

-214 VHLGFV
+214 VNLRFV

-238 VKSVININNILSKG
+238 VKSVIKINNILSKG
-252 HCTITNPVT
+252 HCTITHPVT
-261 PANITWTPQEPLD
+261 PANIRWTPQYPLD

-290 QSLDV
+290 QSLDA

-315 KKLSEL
+315 KRLSEL
-321 TPKWETNKKYTYTIN
+321 TPEWETNKKYTYTIN

-345 NANLTE
+345 RDNVSGTVKN
-351 QNNKPLLENVKIQNT
+351 NVKIQNT

-381 YSIDTLKLTTG
+381 SVTKEDGT
-392 EIIEVESIASSWE
+392 EEVVASWD
-405 INDGSGVVSIPES
+405 INDTGTGTLTKAS
-418 DWGWAEGGDGFYYYK
+418 DWSTWWTVKDGFYYYK
-433 NSVVPGDSTST
+433 APVAPGEYTHPLFDSYDLT
-444 LFKDYRLDKTQGP
+444 KTTGP
-457 VDGAKLKVHII
+457 VSGSELKIGIAV
-468 TQAQSIDTD
+468 QAVEQAAG
-477 NEYKWNFFQNS
+477 EVMWQEALQ
-488 NPGNS
+488 GNN
-493 D
+493 

>member
-1 MLSGASETDL
+1 MKIFYRTIFYIIISILASCSGL
-11 IMKRKLTLIILIF
+11 
-24 IAAVSCIQE
+24 QE

-45 ITFKA
+45 ISFKA

-89 SEMTESSKIG
+89 SEMPEPSRIG
-99 TKAEPG
+99 TKAE
-105 VAKPEHF
+105 AKTEDGSDRPEHF
-112 HIAAFKDDA
+112 HITAFKDDA
-121 QEPYLTLPLRTENN
+121 QEPYLRSFSVETENN
-135 WESYSPTL
+135 WESYSPML
-143 YWPYEYNV
+143 YWPYKYEA

-158 YNISCDIISPSYS
+158 YNISCEIISPSYS
-171 VGEQFAAEFNY
+171 VGEQFTAEFNY

-214 VHLGFV
+214 VNLRFV

-238 VKSVININNILSKG
+238 VKSVIKINNILSKG
-252 HCTITNPVT
+252 HCTITHPVT
-261 PANITWTPQEPLD
+261 PANIRWTPQYPLD

-290 QSLDV
+290 QSLDA

-315 KKLSEL
+315 KRLSEL
-321 TPKWETNKKYTYTIN
+321 TPEWETNKKYTYTIN

-345 NANLTE
+345 RDNVSGTVKN
-351 QNNKPLLENVKIQNT
+351 NVKIQNT

-381 YSIDTLKLTTG
+381 SVTKEDGTEEIVASWDINDAGTGTLSKA
-392 EIIEVESIASSWE
+392 SDWSSW
-405 INDGSGVVSIPES
+405 
-418 DWGWAEGGDGFYYYK
+418 WTMKDGFYYYK
-433 NSVVPGDSTST
+433 ATVAPGEYTHP
-444 LFKDYRLDKTQGP
+444 LFDKYELTKTAGP
-457 VDGAKLKVHII
+457 VSGSQLKINIAV
-468 TQAQSIDTD
+468 QAVEQAAG
-477 NEYKWNFFQNS
+477 EALWQEALQ
-488 NPGNS
+488 GNN
-493 D
+493 

>member
-1 MLSGASETDL
+1 MPSGASVTDF
-11 IMKRKLTLIILIF
+11 IMKQKFTLIALSF

-45 ITFKA
+45 IAFKA

-55 YITRSGSEDASAP
+55 YLTRSGSDDASAP

-89 SEMTESSKIG
+89 SEMPEPSRIG
-99 TKAEPG
+99 TKADPG
-105 VAKPEHF
+105 AAEHEHF

-143 YWPYEYNV
+143 YWPYEYDV

-171 VGEQFAAEFNY
+171 VGEQFTAEFNY
-182 TIPSSET
+182 TIPYSATS
-189 QENDAEV
+189 ENDAEV

-205 PSQKESDDP
+205 PQQSESEDP
-214 VHLGFV
+214 VSLRFV

-238 VKSVININNILSKG
+238 KSSVIQINNILSKG
-252 HCTITNPVT
+252 HCTITHPVT
-261 PANITWTPQEPLD
+261 PANIAWTPQEPLD

-300 QIDITIGDITHEFPA
+300 QIDITIGDITHQFPA

-321 TPKWETNKKYTYTIN
+321 TPEWETNKKYTYTIN
-336 KGGEVRVGV
+336 KSGEVRVGV
-345 NANLTE
+345 RDRVSETVKDE
-351 QNNKPLLENVKIQNT
+351 VKIQNT

-381 YSIDTLKLTTG
+381 
-392 EIIEVESIASSWE
+392 
-405 INDGSGVVSIPES
+405 
-418 DWGWAEGGDGFYYYK
+418 
-433 NSVVPGDSTST
+433 SVT
-444 LFKDYRLDKTQGP
+444 K
-457 VDGAKLKVHII
+457 
-468 TQAQSIDTD
+468 
-477 NEYKWNFFQNS
+477 EY
-488 NPGNS
+488 GTEE
-493 D
+493 

>member
-1 MLSGASETDL
+1 MKIFYPTIFYIIISILASCSGL
-11 IMKRKLTLIILIF
+11 
-24 IAAVSCIQE
+24 QE
-33 IRHEVRETSDKE
+33 IRHEVRDVSGNE
-45 ITFKA
+45 ISFRV

-55 YITRSGSEDASAP
+55 YVTRSGSEDGPAM

-89 SEMTESSKIG
+89 SEMPEPSRIG
-99 TKAEPG
+99 TKAETKTEDG
-105 VAKPEHF
+105 SDRPEHF
-112 HIAAFKDDA
+112 HITAFKDDA
-121 QEPYLTLPLRTENN
+121 QEPYLRSFSVETENN
-135 WESYSPTL
+135 WESYSPML
-143 YWPYEYNV
+143 YWPYKYEA

-158 YNISCDIISPSYS
+158 YNISCEIISPSYS
-171 VGEQFAAEFNY
+171 VGEQFTAEFNY

-214 VHLGFV
+214 VNLRFV

-238 VKSVININNILSKG
+238 VKSVIKINNILSKG
-252 HCTITNPVT
+252 HCTITHPVT
-261 PANITWTPQEPLD
+261 PANIRWTPQYPLD

-290 QSLDV
+290 QSLDA

-321 TPKWETNKKYTYTIN
+321 TPEWETNKKYTYTIN
-336 KGGEVRVGV
+336 KSGEVRVGV
-345 NANLTE
+345 RDRVSSTVKDE
-351 QNNKPLLENVKIQNT
+351 VKIQNT

-381 YSIDTLKLTTG
+381 SVTKEDGTEEIVASWDINDTGTGTLTKA
-392 EIIEVESIASSWE
+392 SDWSSW
-405 INDGSGVVSIPES
+405 
-418 DWGWAEGGDGFYYYK
+418 WTMKDGFYYYK
-433 NSVVPGDSTST
+433 ATVAPGEYTHP
-444 LFKDYRLDKTQGP
+444 LFDKYELTKTAGP
-457 VDGAKLKVHII
+457 VSGSQLKINIAV
-468 TQAQSIDTD
+468 QAVEQAAG
-477 NEYKWNFFQNS
+477 EALWQEALQ
-488 NPGNS
+488 GNN
-493 D
+493 

>member
-1 MLSGASETDL
+1 
-11 IMKRKLTLIILIF
+11 MKRKLTLIILILF
-24 IAAVSCIQE
+24 AAVSCIQE
-33 IRHEVRETSDKE
+33 IRHEVRDTSDKE
-45 ITFKA
+45 ISFKA

-82 LFITATV
+82 LFVTATV

-99 TKAEPG
+99 TKTEPG

-143 YWPYEYNV
+143 YWPYKYDV

-158 YNISCDIISPSYS
+158 YNISCDIISPRYS
-171 VGEQFAAEFNY
+171 VGEQFTAQFNY

-205 PSQKESDDP
+205 PSQNESNAP
-214 VHLGFV
+214 VSLEFV

-238 VKSVININNILSKG
+238 KSSVIQINNILSKG
-252 HCTITNPVT
+252 HCTITHPVR
-261 PANITWTPQEPLD
+261 PENIVWAPQEPLD

-300 QIDITIGDITHEFPA
+300 QIAITIGDITHEFPA

-345 NANLTE
+345 RADSQSTSLLNNL
-351 QNNKPLLENVKIQNT
+351 QIINT
-366 GFSTSYIRAA
+366 GFTTSNIRAA

-381 YSIDTLKLTTG
+381 SINQNGG
-392 EIIEVESIASSWE
+392 EDIVASWE
-405 INDGSGVVSIPES
+405 IDDGTGIGTFPENWEQYWTFNDT
-418 DWGWAEGGDGFYYYK
+418 DGFYYY
-433 NSVVPGDSTST
+433 NEALVPGA
-444 LFKDYRLDKTQGP
+444 KTKTPLLTQYQYTQESVP
-457 VDGAKLKVHII
+457 VHGATLKVNVVV
-468 TQAQSIDTD
+468 QAIEAQ
-477 NEYKWNFFQNS
+477 KQF
-488 NPGNS
+488 
-493 D
+493 

>member
-1 MLSGASETDL
+1 MKIFYPTIFYIIISILASCSGL
-11 IMKRKLTLIILIF
+11 
-24 IAAVSCIQE
+24 QE

-45 ITFKA
+45 ISFKA

-89 SEMTESSKIG
+89 SEMPEPSRIG
-99 TKAEPG
+99 TKAE
-105 VAKPEHF
+105 AKTEDGSDRPEHF
-112 HIAAFKDDA
+112 HITAFKDDA
-121 QEPYLTLPLRTENN
+121 QEPYLRSFSVETENN
-135 WESYSPTL
+135 WESYSPML
-143 YWPYEYNV
+143 YWPYKYEA

-158 YNISCDIISPSYS
+158 YNISCEIISPSYS
-171 VGEQFAAEFNY
+171 VGEQFTAEFNY

-214 VHLGFV
+214 VNLRFV

-238 VKSVININNILSKG
+238 VKSVIKINNILSKG
-252 HCTITNPVT
+252 HCTITHPVT
-261 PANITWTPQEPLD
+261 PANIRWTPQYPLD

-290 QSLDV
+290 QSLDA

-300 QIDITIGDITHEFPA
+300 QIDITIGDITHEFTA

-321 TPKWETNKKYTYTIN
+321 TPEWETNKKYTYTIN

-345 NANLTE
+345 RDNVSGTVKN
-351 QNNKPLLENVKIQNT
+351 NVKIQNT

-381 YSIDTLKLTTG
+381 SVTKEDGTEEIVASWDINDTGTGTLTKA
-392 EIIEVESIASSWE
+392 SDWSSW
-405 INDGSGVVSIPES
+405 
-418 DWGWAEGGDGFYYYK
+418 WTMKDGFYYYK
-433 NSVVPGDSTST
+433 ATVAPGEYTHP
-444 LFKDYRLDKTQGP
+444 LFDKYELTKTAGP
-457 VDGAKLKVHII
+457 VSGSQLKINIAV
-468 TQAQSIDTD
+468 QAVEQAAG
-477 NEYKWNFFQNS
+477 EALWQEALQ
-488 NPGNS
+488 GNN
-493 D
+493 